1 MDRFASAGM
10 QLRDRYSTLH
20 YATVCYRSTMLY
32 YLCKAATAHDR
43 FDRQFEIGLDLHP
56 SRLQSTLV
64 ALKSIQR
71 TARGCRARAH
81 AAVHADRCGPHPPYR
96 PGVAPIDAEGESQGP
111 RSDQFW
117 TGVRCRYR
125 SIHRAAEAGSRSR
138 PAPQSRASRIFD
150 AQKQSQKRILRTRE
164 GSEELPLRDGS
175 APPSVAR
182 TMLYAAVLQG
192 VERGLTRC
200 FRVI

>member
-1 MDRFASAGM
+1 MSVEEH
-10 QLRDRYSTLH
+10 S
-20 YATVCYRSTMLY
+20 
-32 YLCKAATAHDR
+32 
-43 FDRQFEIGLDLHP
+43 
-56 SRLQSTLV
+56 
-64 ALKSIQR
+64 
-71 TARGCRARAH
+71 
-81 AAVHADRCGPHPPYR
+81 
-96 PGVAPIDAEGESQGP
+96 
-111 RSDQFW
+111 
-117 TGVRCRYR
+117 
-125 SIHRAAEAGSRSR
+125 SRSR
-138 PAPQSRASRIFD
+138 SRKSLATCATVPNALHSGIFD